1 MKKWNAPE
9 VVELNINETASGWSN
24 SGKENTWV
32 DDDDHAHGVHGGGNK
47 DKPYSPTPPPE
58 PDKPSTPDTLS

>member
-9 VVELNINETASGWSN
+9 VVELNINETANGWSN
-24 SGKENTWV
+24 SGKEGTWV
-32 DDDDHAHGVHGGGNK
+32 DDDDHAHNVHGGDKNK
-47 DKPYSPTPPPE
+47 PSNPITPPE